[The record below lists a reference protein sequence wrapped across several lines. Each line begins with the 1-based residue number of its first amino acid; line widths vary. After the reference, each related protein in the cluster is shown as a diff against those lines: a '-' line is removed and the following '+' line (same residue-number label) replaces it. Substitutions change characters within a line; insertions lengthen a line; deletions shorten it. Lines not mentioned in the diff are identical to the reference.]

1 MTIAPAPVLELV
13 DLFDRNRAAYLSPN
27 YNEAQVRHQFIDP
40 LFEALG
46 WDVQNTQG
54 YAEAYKDVVHEDAIK
69 VGGAHKAPDYS
80 FRVGGTRKFFVE
92 AKKPAVNLRDDITPA
107 YQLRRYA
114 WSAKLPLSILTDFE
128 ELSVYDCRIR
138 PGQNDKPAAAR
149 TLYVRYDEYRDRW
162 EEIAAIFSKQAVL
175 QGSFDRYAESTKS
188 KRGTA
193 TVDATFLKQIE
204 AWRQELARALHR
216 RNPALTQRQL
226 NFAVQMTIDRIIFLR
241 MAEDRGIEEYG
252 RLQAL
257 LNGNAVYERLGR
269 LYQQADERYN
279 SGLFHFRK
287 EPGRPDY
294 DDLTPTLTTDDRVLK
309 EIIKSL
315 YYPESP
321 FEFSALPVDVLGQV
335 YEQFLGSVIHLSGRT
350 VEIEEKPEVKKAGGV
365 YYTPTFIVQAIVH
378 ETLGKLLEGKRPGPR
393 GGVSRLRI
401 VDPACGSGSFLI
413 GAYQYLLNWH
423 RDRYIED
430 GPENHTKELYQGPG
444 GQWLLTTG
452 EKKRILLNNI
462 YGVDI
467 DPQAVEVTKLSL
479 LLKVLEGESQ
489 QTLVTQLRM
498 FQERALPDLEQNI
511 KCGNSLIDPSFYTTG
526 QMSFLDEDEQYRI
539 NVFDWQTAFPTV
551 FSGDDPGFDALV
563 GNPPYIRIQALK
575 EWAPIE
581 VEYYKHAYE
590 TAQQGNYDIY
600 VVFVERGLELLN
612 SRGRLGFILPH
623 KFFNAKYG
631 QSLRSLLS
639 EHRYVSKVVYFG
651 DEQVFEQ
658 ATTYTCLLFLDKT
671 GSNQIDVEKADD
683 LLGWRTTRESER
695 GTVPASGI
703 SAADWNFVIGED
715 AELFERLSK
724 MPVTLGDISERIFQG
739 LITGAD
745 DVFILDNLGNGRYR
759 SRSTNEVFNLES
771 DLLHPLCK
779 GSVDIRR
786 YHVGN
791 LTKSILFPYRVPT
804 NRVDLLSPEELA
816 TQYPLTWRYLNDNR
830 LVLESRERGKWKHS
844 RWYAFGRSQNL
855 GQMEQ
860 MKLLTPSIAAS
871 ASYTFDR
878 TGSLYFVGS
887 GGGGGGGYGIT
898 LNPTCPLAYGY
909 VLGLLNSRLLDFW
922 LKQISSR
929 FRGGYYA
936 YNRQYIEQV
945 PIYLV
950 DFTNPHEKA
959 LYGQIIALVERL
971 LELHT
976 QLTSAKTR
984 HDREILQRQIDSMDH
999 QVDRMVY
1006 ELYGLTEDEIRSIE
1020 SAIT

>member
-1 MTIAPAPVLELV
+1 MTTVPTPVLALV
-13 DLFDRNRAAYLSPN
+13 DLFERNQEAYLSAS

-40 LFEALG
+40 FFAALG

-128 ELSVYDCRIR
+128 ELSVYDCRVR
-138 PGQNDKPAAAR
+138 PSQTDKPAAAR
-149 TLYVRYDEYRDRW
+149 TLYVRYTDYPERW
-162 EEIAAIFSKQAVL
+162 EEIAAIFSKEAVL

-204 AWRQELARALHR
+204 AWRQELARTLHL
-216 RNPALTQRQL
+216 RNPQLTQRQL

-294 DDLTPTLTTDDRVLK
+294 DDLTPTVTIDDRVLK

-321 FEFSALPVDVLGQV
+321 FEFSALPVAVLGQV
-335 YEQFLGSVIHLSGRT
+335 YEQFLGSVIQLSGRK

-365 YYTPTFIVQAIVH
+365 YYTPTYIVDTIVH
-378 ETLGKLLEGKRPGPR
+378 ETLDKLLEGKRPGPR

-413 GAYQYLLNWH
+413 GAYQYLLDWH
-423 RDRYIED
+423 RDRYVED
-430 GPENHTKELYQGPG
+430 GPESHTKELYQGSG
-444 GQWLLTTG
+444 GQWLLTTQ

-526 QMSFLDEDEQYRI
+526 QMSFLDEEAQYRI
-539 NVFDWQTAFPTV
+539 NVFDWRTAFPTV
-551 FSGDDPGFDALV
+551 FSGDDPGFDAVV

-581 VEYYKHAYE
+581 VEYYKQAYQ
-590 TAQQGNYDIY
+590 TARQGNYDIY

-623 KFFNAKYG
+623 KFFNAQYG
-631 QSLRSLLS
+631 QALRSLLS
-639 EHRYVSKVVYFG
+639 EHHYVSKVVYFG

-683 LLGWRTTRESER
+683 LLAWRTTHDAQQ
-695 GTVPASGI
+695 GTMPA
-703 SAADWNFVIGED
+703 AHLTDKNWNLVVGETT
-715 AELFERLSK
+715 ELFARLQA
-724 MPVTLGDISERIFQG
+724 MPVTLQDVTSRIFQG
-739 LITGAD
+739 LKTSGDKVYIVQERERRAGQVLVYSPEKAAD
-745 DVFILDNLGNGRYR
+745 YWI
-759 SRSTNEVFNLES
+759 EP
-771 DLLHPLCK
+771 DLLHPLIK
-779 GSVDIRR
+779 GGDSKR
-786 YHVGN
+786 YH
-791 LTKSILFPYRVPT
+791 LSRTDRLILFPYAPGQNGAT
-804 NRVDLLSPEELA
+804 GLIPEAQLQ
-816 TQYPLTWRYLNDNR
+816 TDYPLTWRYLVDNKR
-830 LVLESRERGKWKHS
+830 FLENRERGKM
-844 RWYAFGRSQNL
+844 RGAQWYGFGRTQAL
-855 GQMEQ
+855 DVMPLP
-860 MKLLTPSIAAS
+860 KLFTPDIAARAAFS
-871 ASYTFDR
+871 IDP
-878 TGSLYFVGS
+878 TGEVFFT
-887 GGGGGGGYGIT
+887 GGVAGGYGI
-898 LNPTCPLAYGY
+898 LPLPTYSREYL
-909 VLGLLNSRLLDFW
+909 LGVLNSKLLEWFIR
-922 LKQISSR
+922 QTSSTM
-929 FRGGYYA
+929 RGGYYSYESRFIA
-936 YNRQYIEQV
+936 HLPIV
-945 PIYLV
+945 PI
-950 DFTNPHEKA
+950 DDRST
-959 LYGQIIALVERL
+959 GDRGRQDQIGALVQRL

-976 QLTSAKTR
+976 QLASAKIG
-984 HDREILQRQIDSMDH
+984 HDREILARQIDAMDQ
-999 QVDRMVY
+999 QVNRVVY
-1006 ELYGLTEDEIRSIE
+1006 ELYGLTEEEIRSIE
-1020 SAIT
+1020 SAI